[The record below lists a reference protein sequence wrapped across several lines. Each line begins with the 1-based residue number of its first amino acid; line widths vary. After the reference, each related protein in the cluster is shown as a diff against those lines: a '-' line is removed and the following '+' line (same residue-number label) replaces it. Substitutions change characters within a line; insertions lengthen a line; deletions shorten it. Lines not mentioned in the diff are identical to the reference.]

1 MKLRVKVALRRGSFD
16 LDVDFRLTSDITALF
31 GPSGSGKTTLL
42 HAIAGMVRPDR
53 GLIAIDD
60 HILFDSK
67 NSICIRPPQR
77 HVGMVFQDLRL
88 FPHLTAEGN
97 LLFGYRLTAERERK
111 LTPDDVVEAL
121 ELGAL
126 LSRRPD
132 QLSGGERQRVVLG
145 RTLLSMPRLLLM
157 DEPLAALDVRLR
169 RQILPYLRWVHERLS
184 IPIVY
189 VSHSLPEVLELT
201 DQVVVID
208 QGRVTGQ
215 GEVFDV
221 LGKTL
226 RGDEEPFSIASL
238 VPVIVEWI
246 HEEGDFIRGR
256 IGEQEVLLPFAQ
268 MSPGQS
274 GRVAL
279 RPEDVMLAREP
290 LEDISARNQLRGVVE
305 RISSLHGRLLVHLR
319 IGPDAVIRAE
329 LTRSAQHDLEVV
341 EGAEFRCVIKTS
353 AFLWQ

>member
-1 MKLRVKVALRRGSFD
+1 
-16 LDVDFRLTSDITALF
+16 
-31 GPSGSGKTTLL
+31 
-42 HAIAGMVRPDR
+42 
-53 GLIAIDD
+53 
-60 HILFDSK
+60 
-67 NSICIRPPQR
+67 
-77 HVGMVFQDLRL
+77 MVFQDLRL

-97 LLFGYRLTAERERK
+97 LLFGYRLAADRERK
-111 LTPDDVVEAL
+111 LTPTDVVEAL
-121 ELGAL
+121 ELGDL

-132 QLSGGERQRVVLG
+132 QLSGGERQRVALG

-169 RQILPYLRWVHERLS
+169 RQIIPYLRWVHERLS

-189 VSHSLPEVLELT
+189 VSHSLPEILELT
-201 DQVVVID
+201 DQVVVVD
-208 QGRVTGQ
+208 KGRVTGQ

-226 RGDEEPFSIASL
+226 RGDEEPFSTASL
-238 VPVIVEWI
+238 VPVVVEWI
-246 HEEGDFIRGR
+246 HEDGDFIRGR
-256 IGEQEVLLPFAQ
+256 VGEQEIILPYAP

-279 RPEDVMLAREP
+279 RPEDVMLSRER
-290 LEDISARNQLRGVVE
+290 LQGISARNQLRGVVE

-329 LTRSAQHDLEVV
+329 LTRSAQEDLEVV
-341 EGAEFRCVIKTS
+341 DGAEFHCVVKTS
-353 AFLWQ
+353 AFQWQ